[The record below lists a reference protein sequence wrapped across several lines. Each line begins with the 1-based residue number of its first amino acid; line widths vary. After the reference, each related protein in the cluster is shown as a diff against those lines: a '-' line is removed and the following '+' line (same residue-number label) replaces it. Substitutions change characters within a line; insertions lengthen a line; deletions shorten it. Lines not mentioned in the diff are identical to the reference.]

1 MQVKQRI
8 VIIGAGFGG
17 LSAAL
22 EFAEMMKKSKKD
34 RFDVTVIDKNEYQLY
49 TPDLY
54 EIASGNATV
63 EESVELK
70 NTVCIDVK
78 LALRALRVQ
87 FFAATVESVDRAAK
101 KVHTTNGIVSYD
113 YLIVAPG
120 SVSFDYHIPGIADYT
135 TKLKTVDDALSIREQ
150 LMERERAG
158 QRTHVV
164 ICGGGPAGCELAAEL
179 AIAHAVQ
186 KRGSLVSVSL
196 IDAAPRLLTM
206 WAEKASR
213 LAVKRLQGL
222 GVDVT
227 LNWMVSQVAFG
238 VLTNKQNET
247 LQADLIIW
255 TGGVTANPLVQ
266 QCGLQLTQKQQI
278 PVESTL
284 QSPEDS
290 AIFAIGDSAQIP
302 VAVAARAAVDTDTAA
317 PMFEYAPQTA
327 YEAVEQGE
335 LAAWNVFQAASGG
348 HLRSYRST
356 FLAAVVTLGG
366 KYGILILPKNIV
378 LRGRIGYWARKI
390 VDLKHF
396 QKVLPFMRACS
407 FWYTGMRT
415 MNKNNN
421 PQ

>member
-1 MQVKQRI
+1 MQGKHRV

-22 EFAEMMKKSKKD
+22 EFADMMKKYPEAS
-34 RFDVTVIDKNEYQLY
+34 FEVTVIDKNDYQLY

-63 EESVELK
+63 EDSIELK

-87 FFAATVESVDRAAK
+87 FFVATVQLVDRAAK
-101 KVHTTNGIVSYD
+101 KVHTTKGVVVYD

-120 SVSFDYHIPGIADYT
+120 SVSFDYHIPGVSEYAK
-135 TKLKTVDDALSIREQ
+135 KLKTAQDALEIREQ
-150 LMERERAG
+150 LLGRITNG
-158 QRTHVV
+158 QSTRVV

-179 AIAHAVQ
+179 AIAHTAKQGAMVTVF
-186 KRGSLVSVSL
+186 LV
-196 IDAAPRLLTM
+196 DAAPRLMTM
-206 WAEKASR
+206 WSEKASR
-213 LAVKRLQGL
+213 IAVKRLKRL
-222 GVDVT
+222 GVDVR
-227 LNWMVSQVAFG
+227 LNWMVSAVQQDL
-238 VLTNKQNET
+238 LTNKENET

-255 TGGVTANPLVQ
+255 TGGVTANPLVENL
-266 QCGLQLTQKQQI
+266 GLQLTQKHQI

-284 QSPEDS
+284 QSPEDAS
-290 AIFAIGDSAQIP
+290 IFALGDSAQIP
-302 VAVAARAAVDTDTAA
+302 VAFSAHGDVTAPGTAA
-317 PMFEYAPQTA
+317 PVVEYAPQTA
-327 YEAVEQGE
+327 YEAVEQGRVV
-335 LAAWNVFQAASGG
+335 AWNVFQTAVGG
-348 HLRSYRST
+348 HLRPYRSV
-356 FLAAVVTLGG
+356 FRGAVVTLGG
-366 KYGILILPKNIV
+366 KYGILVLPKQIV
-378 LRGRIGYWARKI
+378 CSGRIGYWARKI